1 MKTLVPKTLL
11 EPAVAAPL
19 LAERAAATLLC
30 AGAVGGPI
38 ALGATGPWSRLAV
51 EGAMALAIVFWALAR
66 PRGPRTALMPL
77 ALTALICL
85 QLLPLPDSLLG
96 FVAPVAN
103 AAWKVAHAGLGQ
115 RWATISV
122 DPAATATAIWRMFL
136 ILCTLAAVTA
146 LSRYA
151 WCRRAFIIALG
162 IACASMWALGIV
174 FPFDKSLVLL
184 GFIDCRGPIET
195 EFWKTPLVPAIATNG
210 SGNLDWVTLAGQRY
224 ATATWIAADG
234 FGPYIYANHFAGAMC
249 LTLPTLLGG
258 ILAVTRDRLPA
269 FVRMGLTGMV
279 FAAAL
284 WTVGVMATSRA
295 GAGALLLGA
304 LVFSSF
310 VLESRWPRTVARTLA
325 ALCALSLV
333 AFMLAM
339 YGAFNGIEKLFP
351 AEIQPRIVALLSDGR
366 TVAGRVAFRMFAAS
380 PLLGVGLGTF
390 GELFPRFLRGDALLA
405 YAHNDYAQW
414 LAETGLV
421 GAGIASALVWQ
432 LLKGFIGFFKAHNHR
447 DRALL
452 AGQWA
457 GLAALSLHSFFDW
470 NLHIPA
476 NALLACIVAGLA
488 GASGG
493 GDSQPMV
500 PKTGLKGA
508 LPQRWPGF
516 VLATVCLLA
525 VVFLVRDAMTETTQ
539 RRLRE
544 AIVAARLQATDA
556 TQPPAGP
563 VLRAAID
570 AGEQMARW
578 DSRNAHLAVLI
589 GQAFLHLSAEQQPID
604 DASSQR
610 AAADRWFATA
620 RANCAVC
627 RGLPEQ
633 LAADTTSQTP

>member
-1 MKTLVPKTLL
+1 MPKAPL
-11 EPAVAAPL
+11 ESALAAPL
-19 LAERAAATLLC
+19 LAETAAATVLC

-38 ALGATGPWSRLAV
+38 TLGATGPWPRLAV
-51 EGAMALAIVFWALAR
+51 EAALALAIALWALAR

-96 FVAPVAN
+96 VVAPVAN

-136 ILCTLAAVTA
+136 ILCTLAVVTD
-146 LSRYA
+146 LSRHA
-151 WCRRAFIIALG
+151 WCRRAFTIALG
-162 IACASMWALGIV
+162 LACVSIWVLGIL

-184 GFIDCRGPIET
+184 GFLDCRGPIEA
-195 EFWKTPLVPAIATNG
+195 EFWKTPLVPPIATNG
-210 SGNLDWVTLAGQRY
+210 SGNLDWVTVAGQRY

-258 ILAVTRDRLPA
+258 ALAIARNRLPA
-269 FVRMGLTGMV
+269 VVRTGLASIV

-304 LVFSSF
+304 LVFASLI
-310 VLESRWPRTVARTLA
+310 LEAGWPRTVARTLA
-325 ALCALSLV
+325 ALCGLSLV

-339 YGAFNGIEKLFP
+339 YGAFSGIEKLFP
-351 AEIQPRIVALLSDGR
+351 VEIQPRIVALLSDGR

-380 PLLGVGLGTF
+380 PLLGGGLGTF

-421 GAGIASALVWQ
+421 GAGIASAIVWQ
-432 LLKGFIGFFKAHNHR
+432 LLKGFIGFFKADDHR

-452 AGQWA
+452 AGPWA
-457 GLAALSLHSFFDW
+457 GLAALSVHSFFDW

-488 GASGG
+488 GASEG
-493 GDSQPMV
+493 GDSQPIV
-500 PKTGLKGA
+500 AKAGLKGA
-508 LPQRWPGF
+508 LSRRWPGF
-516 VLATVCLLA
+516 VLATVCLFA
-525 VVFLVRDAMTETTQ
+525 VVVLIRDAMSETTQ

-544 AIVAARLQATDA
+544 AIVAARLQATAA
-556 TQPPAGP
+556 TQAPAGP

-578 DSRNAHLAVLI
+578 DSRNAQLAVLI
-589 GQAFLHLSAEQQPID
+589 GQALLHLSAEQQPID

-627 RGLPEQ
+627 QGLP
-633 LAADTTSQTP
+633 DIK

>member
-1 MKTLVPKTLL
+1 
-11 EPAVAAPL
+11 
-19 LAERAAATLLC
+19 
-30 AGAVGGPI
+30 
-38 ALGATGPWSRLAV
+38 
-51 EGAMALAIVFWALAR
+51 
-66 PRGPRTALMPL
+66 MPL

-85 QLLPLPDSLLG
+85 QLLPLPDTLLG

-136 ILCTLAAVTA
+136 ILCTLAVVTD
-146 LSRYA
+146 LSRHA
-151 WCRRAFIIALG
+151 RCRRAFTIALG
-162 IACASMWALGIV
+162 LACVSIWVLGIL

-184 GFIDCRGPIET
+184 GFLDCRGPIEA
-195 EFWKTPLVPAIATNG
+195 EFWKTPLVPPIATNG
-210 SGNLDWVTLAGQRY
+210 SGNLDWVTVAGQRY

-249 LTLPTLLGG
+249 LTLPILLGG
-258 ILAVTRDRLPA
+258 VLAIARNRLPA
-269 FVRMGLTGMV
+269 VVRTGLASIV

-304 LVFSSF
+304 LVFASLI
-310 VLESRWPRTVARTLA
+310 LEAGWPRTVARTLA
-325 ALCALSLV
+325 ALCGLSLV

-339 YGAFNGIEKLFP
+339 YGTFSGIEKLFP

-390 GELFPRFLRGDALLA
+390 GDLFPRFLRGDALLA

-421 GAGIASALVWQ
+421 GAGIASAIVWQ
-432 LLKGFIGFFKAHNHR
+432 LLKGFIGFFKADDHR

-452 AGQWA
+452 AGPWA
-457 GLAALSLHSFFDW
+457 GLAALSVHSFFDW

-500 PKTGLKGA
+500 PKTGLKAA

-516 VLATVCLLA
+516 VLAAVCLLA
-525 VVFLVRDAMTETTQ
+525 VVFLARDAMTETTQ

-544 AIVAARLQATDA
+544 AIVAARLQAMDA
-556 TQPPAGP
+556 TLPPAGP
-563 VLRAAID
+563 GLRAAID

-589 GQAFLHLSAEQQPID
+589 GQALLHLSAEQQPID
-604 DASSQR
+604 DASGQR
-610 AAADRWFATA
+610 AAADRWFSTA

-633 LAADTTSQTP
+633 LTAATTSQTP